1 VIVRSERG
9 NIDNMTRARLTFPQG
24 DPVEFALDEVAA
36 FGPEIGGFRAWLGA
50 VFASADGRWVI
61 RLVDDEVLGFR
72 RSELKRVRATPAGA
86 ELTLGDGDEPIPVR
100 EEDVVSYGPEPQGVR
115 AWLGRLAHGRGDAWI
130 RFTDGHELRFAV
142 GNGPHVRLLE
152 PTDTLPEAGI
162 RLPLA

>member
-1 VIVRSERG
+1 
-9 NIDNMTRARLTFPQG
+9 MTRARLTFPQG

-36 FGPEIGGFRAWLGA
+36 FGPDITGFRAWLGA
-50 VFASADGRWVI
+50 VYASTDGRWVI

-72 RSELKRVRATPAGA
+72 REELRRVRATPVGA
-86 ELTLGDGDEPIPVR
+86 ELTLGGDNEPVPVR
-100 EEDVVSYGPEPQGVR
+100 EADVTAYGPEPTGVR
-115 AWLGRLAHGRGDAWI
+115 AWLGRLAHGHGDAWI
-130 RFTDGHELRFAV
+130 TFADGHELRFAL

>member
-1 VIVRSERG
+1 
-9 NIDNMTRARLTFPQG
+9 MTRARLSFPQG

-36 FGPEIGGFRAWLGA
+36 FGPDITGFRAWLGA
-50 VFASADGRWVI
+50 VYASAEGRWVI

-72 RSELKRVRATPAGA
+72 RAELKRVRATPVGA
-86 ELTLGDGDEPIPVR
+86 ELTLGDDEHAVPVR
-100 EEDVVSYGPEPQGVR
+100 EADVIGYGPEPQGIR

-130 RFTDGHELRFAV
+130 TFTDGHELRFAL